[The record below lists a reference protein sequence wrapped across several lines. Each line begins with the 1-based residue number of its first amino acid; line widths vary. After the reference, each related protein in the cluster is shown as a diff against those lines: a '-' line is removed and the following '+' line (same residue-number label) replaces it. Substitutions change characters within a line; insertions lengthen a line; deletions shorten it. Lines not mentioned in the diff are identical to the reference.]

1 MVFTFGLLIFQ
12 LMIMATA
19 DCSPNLDNAVVEDLL
34 TMLVKHKGSDIK
46 NIRNWRYIPAFT
58 ASLSYTSTK
67 NINDKEIVKFDKVWT
82 NNGNHYDP
90 NTGIFIAPREG
101 LYQVSTTVMSV
112 YGKYVHVHIWQNETR
127 TVGLYPGTGYN
138 EATANIVL
146 HLKKGDKI
154 TVRGGDSTRSYL
166 FSSTSHYSM
175 FSAYLIA

>member
-1 MVFTFGLLIFQ
+1 MVFTFGLVFFQ

-19 DCSPNLDNAVVEDLL
+19 DCSPNLDNAVVEDPL

-58 ASLSYTSTK
+58 ASLSYTK
-67 NINDKEIVKFDKVWT
+67 NINDEEIVKFDKVWT
-82 NNGNHYDP
+82 NNGNYYDP

-112 YGKYVHVHIWQNETR
+112 DGKTVYVHIWQNETR
-127 TVGLYPGTGYN
+127 TVGLYPGTGYS

-146 HLKKGDKI
+146 HLKKGDKL
-154 TVRGGDSTRSYL
+154 TVRGGDSNHPYL
-166 FSSTSHYSM
+166 LSSSSHYSM